1 MPMEDEAPPPPRDP
15 AIAVDVSRLS
25 EDEIA
30 ARVLALKA
38 EIARLEAALEAK
50 RASRAAAAAAFK
62 F

>member
-1 MPMEDEAPPPPRDP
+1 MPMEDEAPPPRDP
-15 AIAVDVSRLS
+15 AIAMDVSRLS

-50 RASRAAAAAAFK
+50 RASRAAASAAFK

>member
-15 AIAVDVSRLS
+15 AVAVDVARLS

-30 ARVLALKA
+30 ARIVALKA
-38 EIARLEAALEAK
+38 EIVRLEAALDAK
-50 RASRAAAAAAFK
+50 RASRAAASAAFK